1 MHKYQ
6 SLVGS
11 VVIDAEPGRKN
22 HGSIPA
28 TMIRRGL
35 KPLDARTDP
44 EPDSI
49 GGENQNG
56 KCTSQIIFTI
66 RF

>member
-1 MHKYQ
+1 
-6 SLVGS
+6 
-11 VVIDAEPGRKN
+11 VIDAEPGRKN